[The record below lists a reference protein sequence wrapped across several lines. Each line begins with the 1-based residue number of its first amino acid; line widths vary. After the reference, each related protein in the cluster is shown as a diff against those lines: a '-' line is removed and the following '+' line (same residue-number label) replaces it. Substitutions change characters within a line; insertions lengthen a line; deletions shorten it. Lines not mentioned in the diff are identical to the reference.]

1 MFIVLCTLNL
11 NKMKQKKYFL
21 LALSFFSFTVS
32 AQLYGGIEVGSKG
45 IKMTVLEVEN
55 LRRNNYDV
63 KEFWTENVG
72 IATGISIDGTL
83 FKEDIERAVAIVLLN
98 YNRMLT
104 EYKIEDKNIFIVA
117 SSGVGLAT
125 NTSELTDKIKIL
137 TKKNT
142 EVISSS
148 VEAKLLLKGCIPPK
162 NYLNSVIID
171 IGGGNTKGGYAKE
184 INSVGVFFPISS
196 DIGTV
201 TLTELINKKC
211 KQKTVFEFN
220 EVLFDYLPTLRETFK
235 KMYVSRPESQDKN
248 NVYISGG
255 ASWAFF
261 TLLNGTVAEE
271 NFTLVSYDDILS
283 LKAIAENNYQRF
295 VLDAE
300 SNAEKKKVL
309 KTYQQK
315 NLIAAFNLLE
325 TCLEVIPNLNNKKIY
340 FAKQGQIAWLVS
352 YVFDNARGVKQ
363 IY

>member
-1 MFIVLCTLNL
+1 
-11 NKMKQKKYFL
+11 MKEKFYFVAAL
-21 LALSFFSFTVS
+21 LIFSYS
-32 AQLYGGIEVGSKG
+32 SYSQLYGGIEIGSKG
-45 IKMTVLEVEN
+45 VKMTVLEVEN
-55 LRRNNYDV
+55 LKKNNYDV

-83 FKEDIERAVAIVLLN
+83 FKEDIERAVAVVLLN
-98 YNRMLT
+98 YNKMLT
-104 EYKIEDKNIFIVA
+104 EYKIKDKNIFIVA

-125 NTSELTDKIKIL
+125 NTAELTDKIKAV
-137 TKKNT
+137 TKKNV

-148 VEAKLLLKGCIPPK
+148 LEAKLLLKGCIPPK
-162 NYLNSVIID
+162 NYLSSVIVD
-171 IGGGNTKGGYAKE
+171 IGAGNTKGGYAEE
-184 INSVGVFFPISS
+184 INSSGAFFPISA

-220 EVLFDYLPTLRETFK
+220 EEMFNYLPTLRETFT
-235 KMYVSRPESQDKN
+235 KMYTNRPESQQKN

-255 ASWAFF
+255 AAWAMY
-261 TLLNGTVAEE
+261 TLLNGNVAEE
-271 NFTLVSYDDILS
+271 NFTPVTYDDILTI
-283 LKAIAENNYQRF
+283 KAIAENNYQRF

-300 SNAEKKKVL
+300 NNVEKKKVL

-325 TCLEVIPNLNNKKIY
+325 TCLEVIPDMKNKKIY

-352 YVFDNARGVKQ
+352 YVFDNARRVKQ

>member
-1 MFIVLCTLNL
+1 
-11 NKMKQKKYFL
+11 MKEKIYVT
-21 LALSFFSFTVS
+21 LALLFFSIS
-32 AQLYGGIEVGSKG
+32 SYSQLYGGIEIGSKG
-45 IKMTVLEVEN
+45 VKMTVLEVEN
-55 LRRNNYDV
+55 LKKNNYDV

-83 FKEDIERAVAIVLLN
+83 FQEDIERAVAVVLMN
-98 YNRMLT
+98 YKKMLD

-125 NTSELTDKIKIL
+125 NTAELTDKIKAL

-148 VEAKLLLKGCIPPK
+148 IEAKLLLKGCIPPK

-184 INSVGVFFPISS
+184 INGAGVFFPISS

-220 EVLFDYLPTLRETFK
+220 EQMFEYLPTLRETFK
-235 KMYVSRPESQDKN
+235 KMYNNRPESQQKN

-255 ASWAFF
+255 AAWGLY
-261 TLLNGTVAEE
+261 TLLTGKVAEE
-271 NFTLVSYDDILS
+271 NFTPITYDDILS
-283 LKAIAENNYQRF
+283 LKAVAENNYQRF

-300 SNAEKKKVL
+300 NNVEKKKVL
-309 KTYQQK
+309 KVYQQK

-325 TCLEVIPNLNNKKIY
+325 TSLEVIPEINKKKIF

-352 YVFDNARGVKQ
+352 YVFDNARGIKQ

>member
-1 MFIVLCTLNL
+1 MKEKLYFIAA
-11 NKMKQKKYFL
+11 L
-21 LALSFFSFTVS
+21 LFFSYS
-32 AQLYGGIEVGSKG
+32 SYAQLYGGIEIGSKG
-45 IKMTVLEVEN
+45 VKMTVLEVEN
-55 LRRNNYDV
+55 LKKNNYDV

-83 FKEDIERAVAIVLLN
+83 FQEDIDRAVAVVMMN
-98 YNRMLT
+98 YNKMLT

-117 SSGVGLAT
+117 SSGVGLAS
-125 NTSELTDKIKIL
+125 NTSELTDKIKAL

-148 VEAKLLLKGCIPPK
+148 IEAKLLLKGCIPPK
-162 NYLNSVIID
+162 NYLNSVIVD
-171 IGGGNTKGGYAKE
+171 IGGGNTKGGFAKE
-184 INSVGVFFPISS
+184 INGAGVFFPISS

-235 KMYVSRPESQDKN
+235 KMYLNRPESQQKS

-255 ASWAFF
+255 AAWGLY
-261 TLLNGTVAEE
+261 TLLTGNVAEE
-271 NFTLVSYDDILS
+271 NFTPVTYDDILS
-283 LKAIAENNYQRF
+283 LKAVAENNYQRF

-300 SNAEKKKVL
+300 SNNEKKKVL
-309 KTYQQK
+309 KVYQQK

-325 TCLEVIPNLNNKKIY
+325 TCLEVIPDISKKKIY

>member
-1 MFIVLCTLNL
+1 
-11 NKMKQKKYFL
+11 MKQKIS
-21 LALSFFSFTVS
+21 LALALLCATFSAYS
-32 AQLYGGIEVGSKG
+32 QLYGGIEIGSKG
-45 IKMTVLEVEN
+45 VKMTVLEVEN
-55 LRRNNYDV
+55 LKKNNYDV

-83 FKEDIERAVAIVLLN
+83 FQEDIERAVAVVLIN
-98 YNRMLT
+98 YNKMLN

-117 SSGVGLAT
+117 SSGVGLASNT
-125 NTSELTDKIKIL
+125 NDLTEKIKAL

-148 VEAKLLLKGCIPPK
+148 IEAKLLLKGCIPPK
-162 NYLNSVIID
+162 NYLNSVIVD

-184 INSVGVFFPISS
+184 INGAGVFFPISS

-235 KMYVSRPESQDKN
+235 KMYNNRPESQQKN

-255 ASWAFF
+255 AAWGLY
-261 TLLNGTVAEE
+261 TLLTGNVAEE
-271 NFTLVSYDDILS
+271 NFTQVTYDDILS

-300 SNAEKKKVL
+300 NNVEKKKVL
-309 KTYQQK
+309 KVYQQK

-325 TCLEVIPNLNNKKIY
+325 TSLEVIPDISKKKIY